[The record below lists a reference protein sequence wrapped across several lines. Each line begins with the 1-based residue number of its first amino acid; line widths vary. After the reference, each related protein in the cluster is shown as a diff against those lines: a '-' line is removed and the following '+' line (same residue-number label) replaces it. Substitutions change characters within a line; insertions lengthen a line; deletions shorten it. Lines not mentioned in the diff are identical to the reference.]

1 MGIALADAAIDYGAS
16 VDLVLG
22 PVNIIPQKSSVKV
35 TNVTTAE
42 TMATECIARFDK
54 CDIAI
59 LAAAVAD
66 FTPIR
71 VYEEKIKNKD
81 SELLLELKPTR
92 DIAMTLGMQK
102 RSSQILVGFALETD
116 NELENAIEKLRKKN
130 LDIIVLNSLKE
141 EGAGFGHNTNKITLI
156 DRDNNIDKFEL
167 KSKEAAAMDIGSIMA
182 ARFKFFLIAF
192 LILLPGIID
201 AQELN
206 CNIQISAQRIQG
218 SNRQIFESMQRDLYD
233 FMNNTVWTNH
243 VFSYAERIDC
253 NILIN
258 LSDQLS
264 ADEFKGTIQ
273 IQLSRPVFNT
283 TYKSTM
289 LNFIDNNFQ
298 FRYVEFQ
305 PLEFDPS
312 TYRSSLVSVLAYYTY
327 MILGFDYDSFSPLGG
342 TEFFQMAEKIVTT
355 AQNAP
360 EPGWK
365 PYDGS
370 RNRNRYW
377 LVKNVLDKE
386 YEGVRLFI
394 YDYNINGLDKMES
407 KIAEART
414 SMVES
419 LKLIQEVYRK
429 KPDPFMYLV
438 QVIMDAKS
446 DELINIF
453 TEAFP
458 EEKSRVVQILTEIDP
473 ANKAKYE
480 KINSANAQ

>member
-1 MGIALADAAIDYGAS
+1 MTRFKYYL
-16 VDLVLG
+16 
-22 PVNIIPQKSSVKV
+22 IILL
-35 TNVTTAE
+35 
-42 TMATECIARFDK
+42 I
-54 CDIAI
+54 
-59 LAAAVAD
+59 
-66 FTPIR
+66 FTP
-71 VYEEKIKNKD
+71 
-81 SELLLELKPTR
+81 L
-92 DIAMTLGMQK
+92 
-102 RSSQILVGFALETD
+102 ILVG
-116 NELENAIEKLRKKN
+116 
-130 LDIIVLNSLKE
+130 
-141 EGAGFGHNTNKITLI
+141 
-156 DRDNNIDKFEL
+156 
-167 KSKEAAAMDIGSIMA
+167 
-182 ARFKFFLIAF
+182 
-192 LILLPGIID
+192 
-201 AQELN
+201 QELN

-218 SNRQIFESMQRDLYD
+218 SNRQVFESMQKDLYE

-258 LSDQLS
+258 LTDQLS

-289 LNFIDNNFQ
+289 LNFIDNSFQ

-305 PLEFDPS
+305 PLEFDPT
-312 TYRSSLVSVLAYYTY
+312 TYRSSLVSVLAYYSY

-342 TEFFQMAEKIVTT
+342 TEFYQMAEKIVTS

-377 LVKNVLDKE
+377 LVKNALDKE
-386 YEGVRLFI
+386 YEGVRQFL
-394 YDYNINGLDKMES
+394 YDYDINGLDKMES
-407 KIAEART
+407 TIAEART

-419 LKLIQEVYRK
+419 LKLIQDVYRK

-438 QVIMDAKS
+438 QVVMDAKS
-446 DELINIF
+446 DEFINIF
-453 TEAFP
+453 SGAFP

-480 KINSANAQ
+480 KITSANLP